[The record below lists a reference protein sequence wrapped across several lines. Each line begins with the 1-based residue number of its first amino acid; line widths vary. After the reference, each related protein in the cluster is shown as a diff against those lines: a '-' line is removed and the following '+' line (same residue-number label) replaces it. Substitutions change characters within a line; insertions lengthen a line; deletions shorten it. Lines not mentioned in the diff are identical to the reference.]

1 MLSNKQKER
10 ILEIFGEKRYN
21 EAIRCI
27 DIYTEK
33 WQLDNFE
40 LIDVPAR
47 NLVLNCISPRYGLC
61 VLKIG
66 FDDFDRA

>member
-1 MLSNKQKER
+1 MLSNKQKEI

-27 DIYTEK
+27 DVYTEK

-47 NLVLNCISPRYGLC
+47 NLVLISEDLAY
-61 VLKIG
+61 KILAAPNMKLS
-66 FDDFDRA
+66 RHI